1 MTDLFRLCR
10 QPELQNPSLIVGFSE
25 DAGKLAPKVIDYLN
39 EKIKGESFCEI
50 EPSEFF
56 SLGGVAI
63 ENDVAQFPEGKF
75 YCGERKDLVIF
86 KGSEPRL
93 ERYRF
98 LQTVLDVAV
107 HYCKI
112 KELYTISGTI
122 SSIAHT
128 TPRSILTVSNQPEF
142 QEKLRG
148 YGLEDM
154 NWEGWPAL
162 NSFLLW
168 VAERRNIPGVSLW
181 PVIPFYLAAVD
192 DSEAQKRVLE
202 FLDKRFDLGIDFSD
216 INEDVAKQN
225 EKIAQLRT
233 RSPEVDSYVQKLES
247 NLTLT
252 EEENEKLVG
261 EVEEFLGRKD

>member
-1 MTDLFRLCR
+1 MTDLFRFCR

-25 DAGKLAPKVIDYLN
+25 DAGELAPKVIDYLN

-63 ENDVAQFPEGKF
+63 ENDVAQFPESKF

-93 ERYRF
+93 ERYQF

-107 HYCKI
+107 HHCKI

-128 TPRSILTVSNQPEF
+128 TPRSILTVFNQPEF
-142 QEKLRG
+142 QEKLQG

-181 PVIPFYLAAVD
+181 PVIPFYLAGVD
-192 DSEAQKRVLE
+192 DWEAQKRVLE
-202 FLDKRFDLGIDFSD
+202 FLDERFGLGIDFSD

-233 RSPEVDSYVQKLES
+233 RSPEVDNYVQKLES

-252 EEENEKLVG
+252 EEESEKLVR